1 MQIDDK
7 FLITG
12 PSALVRSN
20 AASNKLAVLRPPP
33 TLGSDVRNAASR
45 GRFCPESLVM
55 VGFGYAHVRMGRS
68 SLSLSKLKPRSVWT
82 RRRLGQSLLALGA
95 GTFLPGCRKSSA
107 HSAQQAVEHV
117 KLLKKAIRADVEE
130 VNNGLPRGA
139 ELLTEYVATES
150 LEDASALGTA
160 LEKTRN
166 KIQDLRSCKA
176 TFFALTD
183 PSSLVLRSDQRP
195 DLLAGR
201 SLNEAFPELQRVFA
215 GASVRTRGKIQQ
227 AATVPRPDAQWLAAE
242 PIRVGGQIKGAYVAG
257 WSWSGYAY
265 RLENQLRSAV
275 RSTVTPPDK
284 EPLLYVY
291 VLVEDQAFF
300 AKVSPEVT
308 GRELVAL
315 RLFDQA
321 KADAIVTAEREITGR
336 DFGIAFAR
344 TPELGENVGIAV
356 VRSET

>member
-1 MQIDDK
+1 
-7 FLITG
+7 
-12 PSALVRSN
+12 
-20 AASNKLAVLRPPP
+20 
-33 TLGSDVRNAASR
+33 
-45 GRFCPESLVM
+45 M
-55 VGFGYAHVRMGRS
+55 VELGFGYAHVRMRRS
-68 SLSLSKLKPRSVWT
+68 SLSSSKLELRPAWT
-82 RRRLGQSLLALGA
+82 RRLLGQSLLALGA
-95 GTFLPGCRKSSA
+95 GTLLSGCRKSSA
-107 HSAQQAVEHV
+107 LSAQRAVEHV
-117 KLLKKAIRADVEE
+117 KLLKKAVLEYVEE

-139 ELLTEYVATES
+139 ELLTEYFATGS

-166 KIQDLRSCKA
+166 KVQDLRSCKA

-201 SLNEAFPELQRVFA
+201 SLNEAFPELQRVFT
-215 GASVRTRGKIQQ
+215 GASVRTRGRIQQ

-242 PIRVGGQIKGAYVAG
+242 PIRVAGVIKGAYVAG

-265 RLENQLRSAV
+265 RLENQLRSSV

-300 AKVSPEVT
+300 AKISPEVT
-308 GRELVAL
+308 GRELVAQ
-315 RLFDQA
+315 RLFEQA
-321 KADAIVTAEREITGR
+321 KADAIISRESEITGR
-336 DFGIAFAR
+336 DFGIAFTR
-344 TPELGENVGIAV
+344 TPELGDNVGIAV